1 MNRHD
6 THGKEQQLMTQQQT
20 PPREQWDIRSGLD
33 APWVPWG
40 GGTKARAKVLG
51 EADGYTVT
59 LIAAETGYRGTP
71 HEHAHAEFFYL
82 IDGTVR
88 NQGVAMSPG
97 DGYAAACG
105 SIHSDF
111 EVLTP
116 SKYINIWRL

>member
-1 MNRHD
+1 
-6 THGKEQQLMTQQQT
+6 MTQQQT

-40 GGTKARAKVLG
+40 GGTKARAKILG

-59 LIAAETGYRGTP
+59 LIEAETGYRGTP

-88 NQGVAMSPG
+88 NQGVDLTPG
-97 DGYAAACG
+97 DAYITAAG
-105 SIHSDF
+105 STHTDF
-111 EVLTP
+111 ATDTGATYTVTF
-116 SKYINIWRL
+116 KI